1 VTHRKAVHAV
11 RDQVASRD
19 RQFGDPLPNWTSKT
33 VQAEVPE
40 FLYVSLEAYP
50 KPKPNT
56 HAKITDLLLL
66 EHGGG

>member
-1 VTHRKAVHAV
+1 
-11 RDQVASRD
+11 VASRD